1 MKRTSERPDPT
12 TTSSTGG
19 KRQAVRPTPAWYKIL
34 MFGLMLLGL
43 AWVVVF
49 YISGSAMLPV
59 PTLGN
64 WNILVGFG
72 LLMIG
77 FMMTIGWR

>member
-1 MKRTSERPDPT
+1 
-12 TTSSTGG
+12 
-19 KRQAVRPTPAWYKIL
+19 

-64 WNILVGFG
+64 WNILIGFG